1 MISRSELTFGL
12 PALRLRAARGRLVCL
27 LRTRVRATEPNR
39 ARLLALIASRQ
50 APFLRCFRLYGPAA
64 RPAPRRTPSAA

>member
-1 MISRSELTFGL
+1 MISRSDL
-12 PALRLRAARGRLVCL
+12 PSRRPLLRLQARHGQLVCL

-39 ARLLALIASRQ
+39 ARVFALIASRQ

-64 RPAPRRTPSAA
+64 RPAPRRAPSAA